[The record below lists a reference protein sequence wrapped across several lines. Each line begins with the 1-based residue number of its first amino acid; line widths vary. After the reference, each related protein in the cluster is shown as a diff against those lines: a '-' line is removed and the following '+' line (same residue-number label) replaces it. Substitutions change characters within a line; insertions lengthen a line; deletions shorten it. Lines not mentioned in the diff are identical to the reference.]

1 MGDELRRVHESLD
14 VLQQALD
21 EFIET
26 ALKSE
31 HEEAWKSFLPQ
42 PLPMPVEAQ
51 LDFIVRNAYNEY
63 IQSTLG
69 ADGDVGIQV
78 CRRLHELLQHHPTRG
93 DLSARQQKRVIA
105 NVEFLLSETR
115 SYDSLARYHSLK
127 LRGPS
132 DSPTAARERASAT
145 AVPDRAPSKRLHVP
159 QQPAVGSKSAKGR
172 RAARSA
178 AAPSVGASSKST
190 TVRANRRARPLSTKH
205 AELHT
210 AVADAVTAVESR
222 RIFERCNQ
230 LQQADRNSCHGDILQ
245 VDNDIEMNDLGAK
258 EVTATGDKSMLAEV
272 GARAINRRSNQRMVV
287 DLSVAGEPI
296 MYESQENSA
305 PGMSDGPSAHSGIRG
320 AYSNAGNVSHGVSFE
335 DASMPRKDLASL
347 LFVVDGPN
355 VAYRHGVGT
364 FSPKGILYSHNF
376 FARNGSSCVVVVPE
390 GKLSVDMLRASDSDM
405 VADSNEVTLELRE
418 LLKKGRILLTPSEDY
433 DDSYVLHYAMSRG
446 GIAVSN
452 DRYQLQNLR
461 ARRLAVL
468 TDSFAPGSTITFI
481 KQLRVAQ
488 STTAYWLNF

>member
-190 TVRANRRARPLSTKH
+190 T
-205 AELHT
+205 
-210 AVADAVTAVESR
+210 
-222 RIFERCNQ
+222 
-230 LQQADRNSCHGDILQ
+230 

-452 DRYQLQNLR
+452 DRFNDHLHQAA
-461 ARRLAVL
+461 ARGPEYHSILAEFLKHCRLCYAFREDEFIPSPDFDIKNAALHAKSVAERLARENR
-468 TDSFAPGSTITFI
+468 SWGFPS
-481 KQLRVAQ
+481 R
-488 STTAYWLNF
+488 